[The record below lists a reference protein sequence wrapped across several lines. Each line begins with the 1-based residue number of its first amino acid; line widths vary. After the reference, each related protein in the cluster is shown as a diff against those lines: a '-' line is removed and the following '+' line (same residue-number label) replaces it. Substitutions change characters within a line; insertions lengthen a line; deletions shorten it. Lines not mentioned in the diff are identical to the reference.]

1 MNTKVIVD
9 KPGAIDVLN
18 LVDELEPV
26 PNKGEVK
33 VRILASGVAFGD
45 VMLRLGIGTPAS
57 AYPLTPGYDVVGVVE
72 AVGPG
77 AVKYNVGDRV
87 AGLPGKD
94 GYQQFICLPEHEL
107 IPVPQ
112 GLEPDEVVSVILNYT
127 TAYQLL
133 TRVAHL
139 KAGDK
144 ALIHGAAGG
153 VGTAMLQL
161 AQLMG
166 INMYGTASTGKL
178 ELVEQLGGVPLDY
191 QRTDFVKEL
200 LEMQPTGV
208 QAVFDPIGGAQ
219 LSRSYKVLAKKG
231 TLVMFNV
238 AAASQGRNPTLA
250 LVASVARLFWLKLR
264 PDTRHAETYLIEAA
278 KRKRPEQFHSDVGAL
293 LDLLKEDKIKPQI
306 AQVLPLSEV
315 RKAHELLQNAK
326 VTGKIVL
333 RP

>member
-45 VMLRLGIGTPAS
+45 IMLRLGIGTPAS

-87 AGLPGKD
+87 AGLPGKG

-250 LVASVARLFWLKLR
+250 LVASVARLLLLKLR
-264 PDTRHAETYLIEAA
+264 PDTRHAATYLIEAA